1 MNTQNTT
8 HKIIRLDEAKNI
20 LGLSKSS
27 FYNRIKEG
35 TLPSPINLGGRAVGW
50 VEEEISTILNAMI
63 AGKSQSEVK
72 CLVVDLTNKRQEL
85 V

>member
-1 MNTQNTT
+1 MNTQKTT

-35 TLPSPINLGGRAVGW
+35 ALPSAINLGGRAVGW
-50 VEEEISTILNAMI
+50 VEQEISAILNAMI
-63 AGKSQSEVK
+63 AGKSQSDVK
-72 CLVVDLTNKRQEL
+72 ALVVELTNKRQEL

>member
-35 TLPSPINLGGRAVGW
+35 ALPSPINLGGRAVGW

-72 CLVVDLTNKRQEL
+72 SLVVDLANKRQEL

>member
-1 MNTQNTT
+1 MNTQQTM
-8 HKIIRLDEAKNI
+8 HKIIRLDEAKEI

-35 TLPSPINLGGRAVGW
+35 ALPSPINLGGRAVGW
-50 VEEEISTILNAMI
+50 VEQEISVILNAMI
-63 AGKSQSEVK
+63 AGRSQTDIKS
-72 CLVVDLTNKRQEL
+72 LVTDLTNKRQEL